1 MRQETVKADFHKA
14 WREDVEQEAADKF
27 MGGECDGFRFI
38 LFSIPYGEGNFS
50 VVDAFDP
57 MVGNGD
63 PMRIASEIFKDVFG
77 AAEGALEVDVPF
89 LFLGGVEQSFE
100 CGRFAEIF
108 DLSMKFQLPIRE
120 SFHDVVAIFSGKDVF
135 EGGNGKQKIFSRG
148 AYEFIPLHNARW
160 NDDVQ
165 MKMIHQVLRPGV

>member
-1 MRQETVKADFHKA
+1 M
-14 WREDVEQEAADKF
+14 EQEAADKF
-27 MGGECDGFRFI
+27 VGGECDAFRFI
-38 LFSIPYGEGNFS
+38 FFSIPYGEGDFP
-50 VVDAFDP
+50 VIDAFDP

-100 CGRFAEIF
+100 CGRFAERF
-108 DLSMKFQLPIRE
+108 DLSMKLQFPVIE
-120 SFHDVVAIFSGKDVF
+120 GVHDVVTVFSGKDISQS
-135 EGGNGKQKIFSRG
+135 GYGKEKIFSRG
-148 AYEFIPLHNARW
+148 ANEFISANNACR

-165 MKMIHQVLRPGV
+165 MKMVGQILRPSV